1 MKPQVVKQAETESGA
16 DDGAPESTAT
26 AKRKAVSKRSFLD
39 KSGAEADSMNDATG
53 GRYTLLNPEGNV
65 DFDYQFGV
73 DPELDRACAIFGFHT
88 KVGNVANTVL
98 NDKDEPGSPADA
110 AEMIRDFLAKA
121 KTGVW
126 AERTGGGGESRIDKD
141 ALAGAIVAVARP
153 RSRWPI
159 CSKRSAALQGL
170 GVSREAG
177 PFTLRLPYPRYP
189 PPSGGLGSFFFT
201 RSGDCTN
208 FEKPYAPKTYLSPVN
223 RI

>member
-141 ALAGAIVAVARP
+141 ALAGAIVAVAT
-153 RSRWPI
+153 
-159 CSKRSAALQGL
+159 AQGA
-170 GVSREAG
+170 SPDYAKIRQ
-177 PFTLRLPYPRYP
+177 RLEDEPAYVRKARQVPEVATEYN
-189 PPSGGLGSFFFT
+189 T
-201 RSGDCTN
+201 RVG
-208 FEKPYAPKTYLSPVN
+208 KAPKSVADLL
-223 RI
+223 